1 MIKAIETKYNGY
13 SFRSRTEA
21 KWAYV
26 FDRLN
31 IKYLYENEG
40 YELENGDWYLP
51 DFYLPNHGF
60 FIEIKGA
67 TPSQTELDKCSFLAN
82 GLSKPVVMAIGN
94 PDDFNSLC
102 FYGYNR
108 PTGDSADQYFYDYY
122 YTDIQGMD
130 DFVSHGLESGWNHD
144 VSGSLFERIDK
155 TNILRHNHDTAK
167 NNRFIL
173 PNHIKGSVFKSDHRI
188 INLCDNFQDFCD
200 AIESAKSYKF

>member
-26 FDRLN
+26 FNKLN

-60 FIEIKGA
+60 FIEIKGT
-67 TPSQTELDKCSFLAN
+67 TPNQKELDKCSFLAN
-82 GLSKPVVMAIGN
+82 GLSKPVVMVIGN

-108 PTGDSADQYFYDYY
+108 PADDSTDQYFYDYY

-130 DFVSHGLESGWNHD
+130 DFVSHGLESGWSHD
-144 VSGSLFERIDK
+144 VSGSFFERIDK

-173 PNHIKGSVFKSDHRI
+173 PNRIKGSVFKSDHRI

>member
-13 SFRSRTEA
+13 SFRSRAEA

-26 FDRLN
+26 FDKLN

-67 TPSQTELDKCSFLAN
+67 TPNQKELDKCSFLAN

-108 PTGDSADQYFYDYY
+108 PADDGADQHFYDYY
-122 YTDIQGMD
+122 YTDIQD
-130 DFVSHGLESGWNHD
+130 HSNFVSHGLESGWNHD

-173 PNHIKGSVFKSDHRI
+173 PNHIKGAVFKSSRI
-188 INLCDNFQDFCD
+188 ISLCDNFQDFCD

>member
-26 FDRLN
+26 FDKLN

-67 TPSQTELDKCSFLAN
+67 NPNQTELDKCSFLAN

-108 PTGDSADQYFYDYY
+108 PADDGADQHFYDYY
-122 YTDIQGMD
+122 YTDIQGLD
-130 DFVSHGLESGWNHD
+130 SFVSHGLESGWNHD

-155 TNILRHNHDTAK
+155 TNILRHNHDTDK

-173 PNHIKGSVFKSDHRI
+173 PNHIKGAVFKSSRI
-188 INLCDNFQDFCD
+188 ISLCDNFQDFCD

>member
-26 FDRLN
+26 FDKLN

-51 DFYLPNHGF
+51 DFYLPEQDF
-60 FIEIKGA
+60 FIEIKGT
-67 TPSQTELDKCSFLAN
+67 TPNQKELDKCSFLAN
-82 GLSKPVVMAIGN
+82 GLNKPVVMVIGN
-94 PDDFNSLC
+94 PDSFNALC

-108 PTGDSADQYFYDYY
+108 PADDSMDQYFYDYY

-155 TNILRHNHDTAK
+155 TNILRHNHDTVK

-173 PNHIKGSVFKSDHRI
+173 PSHIKGSVFKSDHRI
-188 INLCDNFQDFCD
+188 INLCDNFQDFYD

>member
-26 FDRLN
+26 FDKLN

-67 TPSQTELDKCSFLAN
+67 NPNQTELDKCSFLAN

-108 PTGDSADQYFYDYY
+108 PADDGADQHFYDYY
-122 YTDIQGMD
+122 YTDIQGLD
-130 DFVSHGLESGWNHD
+130 SFVSHGLESGWNHD

-155 TNILRHNHDTAK
+155 TNILRHNHDAAK

-173 PNHIKGSVFKSDHRI
+173 PNHIKGAVFKSSRI
-188 INLCDNFQDFCD
+188 ISLCDNFQDFCD

>member
-13 SFRSRTEA
+13 NFRSRTEA

-26 FDRLN
+26 FDKLN

-67 TPSQTELDKCSFLAN
+67 NPNQKELDKCSFLAN
-82 GLSKPVVMAIGN
+82 GSGEPVVMIIGN
-94 PDDFNSLC
+94 PDYFNSLC

-108 PTGDSADQYFYDYY
+108 PTDDNADQYFYDYY
-122 YTDIQGMD
+122 YTDTHGLG
-130 DFVSHGLESGWNHD
+130 DFVSDGLKAGWNHD
-144 VSGSLFERIDK
+144 VSGSLCERIDK
-155 TNILRHNHDTAK
+155 TNILRHNHDAAR
-167 NNRFIL
+167 NNGFIL
-173 PNHIKGSVFKSDHRI
+173 SNHIKGSVFKSDHRI
-188 INLCDNFQDFCD
+188 INLCDNFQDFYD

>member
-26 FDRLN
+26 FDKLN

-60 FIEIKGA
+60 FIEIKG
-67 TPSQTELDKCSFLAN
+67 
-82 GLSKPVVMAIGN
+82 
-94 PDDFNSLC
+94 
-102 FYGYNR
+102 
-108 PTGDSADQYFYDYY
+108 
-122 YTDIQGMD
+122 
-130 DFVSHGLESGWNHD
+130 
-144 VSGSLFERIDK
+144 
-155 TNILRHNHDTAK
+155 
-167 NNRFIL
+167 
-173 PNHIKGSVFKSDHRI
+173 SVFKSDHRI
-188 INLCDNFQDFCD
+188 INLCDNFQDFYE